1 MLNNTALLM
10 MMSVGGGAENKA
22 GCLYHKFYVVY

>member
-10 MMSVGGGAENKA
+10 MMSVGGAENKA